1 MISLIGFSALCLSTI
16 FSCIV
21 LIPKSIL
28 QIKIK
33 YFLFFIRSA
42 TFLICASFIS
52 LILAYVTSDFSNFNV
67 FQKLEEGLEI
77 DYNQYERIH
86 RKQITESIQKPSEE
100 FIIEKIG
107 TEGVRLGARY
117 YKWQS

>member
-1 MISLIGFSALCLSTI
+1 MYACSIFLALMSTLESDLNEGVDLTNAKFGFFGYGSGS
-16 FSCIV
+16 
-21 LIPKSIL
+21 KSKVFEGRL
-28 QIKIK
+28 QDTWKN
-33 YFLFFIRSA
+33 
-42 TFLICASFIS
+42 
-52 LILAYVTSDFSNFNV
+52 VVSNFNV

-100 FIIEKIG
+100 FVIEKIG

>member
-1 MISLIGFSALCLSTI
+1 MSTLESDLNDGVDFTNAKFGFFGYGSGS
-16 FSCIV
+16 
-21 LIPKSIL
+21 KSKVFEGRL
-28 QIKIK
+28 QDTWKN
-33 YFLFFIRSA
+33 
-42 TFLICASFIS
+42 
-52 LILAYVTSDFSNFNV
+52 VVSNFNV

-86 RKQITESIQKPSEE
+86 RKQITESIQKPSGE